1 MEQCVFVS
9 NIDGQRIDAWL
20 TGQMDGYSRSYVA
33 QLIKEGLVSVR
44 GKPVK
49 PSLKVEVGMEVQVDL
64 PEPVPDVAEPQDIP
78 LDVLYEDQHLI
89 AINKPRGM
97 VVHPGAGNHDG
108 TLVNALLYH
117 CQGRLSDIRGVVR
130 PGIVHR
136 LDKDTSGVIVSAKD
150 NGTHEALSQMFAD
163 RQVHKH
169 YLALVCGRTEDSGRI
184 EEPIGRDP
192 RNRLKYGVFPD
203 GRQAITL
210 YTVVERFNKYTLLD
224 VEILTGRTH
233 QIRVHMSHI
242 GHPVAGD
249 PLYGKGDK
257 LFAKA
262 GGQLL
267 HAKHIEFEHPI
278 TREPMAI
285 DSGIPDYMEQ
295 AVNMLRERGL

>member
-1 MEQCVFVS
+1 MEQCLFVS
-9 NIDGQRIDAWL
+9 NTEGLRIDAWL

-33 QLIKEGLVSVR
+33 QLIKDGLVSVG

-64 PEPVPDVAEPQDIP
+64 PEPIPDEAEPQDIP
-78 LDVLYEDQHLI
+78 LDVLYEDHHLI
-89 AINKPRGM
+89 AINKPKGM

-108 TLVNALLYH
+108 TLVNALLHH

-136 LDKDTSGVIVSAKD
+136 LDKDTSGVIISAKD
-150 NGTHEALSQMFAD
+150 NPTHEALSQMFAE

-267 HAKHIEFEHPI
+267 HAKHIEFDHPI
-278 TREPMAI
+278 TGEPMAI
-285 DSGIPDYMEQ
+285 DSGVPGYMEE
-295 AVNMLRERGL
+295 ALKMLRERGL

>member
-1 MEQCVFVS
+1 MEQCWFVS
-9 NIDGQRIDAWL
+9 SSEGQRIDAWL
-20 TGQMDGYSRSYVA
+20 TEQMDGYSRSYVV
-33 QLIKEGLVSVR
+33 QLIKEGLVTV
-44 GKPVK
+44 GDNKVK
-49 PSLKVEVGMEVQVDL
+49 PSLRMEQGMEVLVQL
-64 PEPVPDVAEPQDIP
+64 PDPVPDKAEPQEIP
-78 LDVLYEDQHLI
+78 IDVLYEDDNLI
-89 AINKPRGM
+89 AVNKPRGM

-117 CQGRLSDIRGVVR
+117 CRGRLSDIRGVVR

-136 LDKDTSGVIVSAKD
+136 LDKDTSGVIISAKD

-184 EEPIGRDP
+184 EQPIDRDP
-192 RNRLKYGVFPD
+192 RNRLRYGVFPQ

-267 HAKHIEFEHPI
+267 HAKHIEFNHPI
-278 TREPMAI
+278 TGQPMTI
-285 DSGIPDYMEQ
+285 DAGVPDYMNQ
-295 AVNMLRERGL
+295 ALNMLRDRGL

>member
-1 MEQCVFVS
+1 MEQRRFIS
-9 NIDGQRIDAWL
+9 TTEGERIDAWL
-20 TGQMDGYSRSYVA
+20 TTQMEGYSRSYVA
-33 QLIKEGLVSVR
+33 QLIKEGMVTAG

-49 PSLKVEVGMEVQVDL
+49 PSLRTEIGLEVDVV
-64 PEPVPDVAEPQDIP
+64 VPDPIPDKAEPESIP
-78 LDVLYEDQHLI
+78 LDILYEDKYLV
-89 AINKPRGM
+89 AVNKPRGM

-108 TLVNALLYH
+108 TLVNALLHH
-117 CQGRLSDIRGVVR
+117 CEGQLSDIRGVVR

-136 LDKDTSGVIVSAKD
+136 LDKDTSGVILSAKD
-150 NGTHEALSQMFAD
+150 NTTHEALSDMFAA
-163 RQVHKH
+163 REVHKH

-184 EEPIGRDP
+184 ELPIGRDP
-192 RNRLKYGVFPD
+192 KNRLKYGVFPD
-203 GRQAITL
+203 GRSAITV
-210 YTVVERFNKYTLLD
+210 YTVVERFNRYTLLD

-267 HAKHIEFEHPI
+267 HAKHIELAHPI
-278 TREPMAI
+278 TGEPLAI
-285 DSGIPDYMEQ
+285 DAGVPNYMTE
-295 AVNMLRERGL
+295 ALNMLRERGL